1 MGASANEQSVV
12 YFSRSLTLCTSSSL
26 RRIVFTSTLIAILN
40 VYEGPA
46 TVSETAWND
55 GPVIECEKNGESTHP
70 MLMYA
75 ASKVVAEKG
84 VSGGD
89 TLTGLRIN

>member
-1 MGASANEQSVV
+1 MGPSANEQSVI

-26 RRIVFTSTLIAILN
+26 RRIIFTSTLIAILN
-40 VYEGPA
+40 VFEGPA

-55 GPVIECEKNGESTHP
+55 WPVIECAEKGESSHP

-84 VSGGD
+84 VSSGGA
-89 TLTGLRIN
+89 R